1 MRNCVGDYIASLP
14 NATERKRSLP
24 NANGRC
30 RTQTVAA
37 VRCQSLPNAAD
48 IDKENK

>member
-1 MRNCVGDYIASLP
+1 MRNEEFRNCVGDYIASLP
-14 NATERKRSLP
+14 NAAERY
-24 NANGRC
+24 